1 MQFSGT
7 DVLAAT
13 TAVVVTFNIGERF
26 RRYIDDYH
34 GSFRHIIIV
43 DNGSADST
51 PALLQTLQVTY
62 SNISVIQLERN
73 VGLATAQN
81 MGMRRA
87 LEDAKADF
95 IFLLDH
101 DSCPPAESL
110 NVLADFAA
118 RTYADQTIGLL
129 GMLPVEEG
137 TSSVGTKVTDAISEP
152 FQREGTW
159 VTPAM
164 TIMASGTLI
173 RREILDRHGL
183 FDDALFI
190 DDIDHDYSLKL
201 HCAGL
206 KNFVVNDAV
215 LTHNLGER
223 VEIEFL
229 GKIRRITWH
238 SPFRRYY
245 ITRNAIWMWR
255 RYFWRL
261 PGYTMKDAC
270 QILKD
275 TLKVLILDGAHR
287 RANTRAV
294 LIGLKDGL
302 FR

>member
-1 MQFSGT
+1 M
-7 DVLAAT
+7 LAAT

-26 RRYIDDYH
+26 SRYIDEYH
-34 GSFRHIIIV
+34 GSFRQIIIV

-51 PALLQTLQVTY
+51 PALLQRLQSTY
-62 SNISVIQLERN
+62 ANISVIQLERN
-73 VGLATAQN
+73 AGLATAQN
-81 MGMRRA
+81 IGMREA
-87 LEDAKADF
+87 LRDEKAGF

-101 DSCPPAESL
+101 DSSPPAASL
-110 NVLADFAA
+110 KILADFAA
-118 RTYADQTIGLL
+118 ATYDDPTIGLL

-137 TSSVGTKVTDAISEP
+137 TSPVGTKVTDAMSDP
-152 FQREGTW
+152 VLREGTW

-173 RREILDRHGL
+173 RREILERHGL

-206 KNFVVNDAV
+206 KNLVVNDAV

-223 VEIEFL
+223 VEIDFL
-229 GKIRRITWH
+229 GKTRRITWH

-245 ITRNAIWMWR
+245 IIRNAIWMWR

-261 PGYTMKDAC
+261 PGYTARDAY
-270 QILKD
+270 QIVKD
-275 TLKVLILDGAHR
+275 TSKVLILDAAHR
-287 RANTRAV
+287 RENMRAV
-294 LIGLKDGL
+294 LNGLKDGI
-302 FR
+302 FRRAANS